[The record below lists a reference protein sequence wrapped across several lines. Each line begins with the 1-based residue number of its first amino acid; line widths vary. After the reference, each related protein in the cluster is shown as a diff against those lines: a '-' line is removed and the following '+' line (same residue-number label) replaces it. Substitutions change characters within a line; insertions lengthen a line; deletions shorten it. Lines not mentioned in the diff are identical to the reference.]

1 MAADGSIVIDVD
13 LDNKKAQQELNK
25 LNKKIESLNDQIYIK
40 QQQQMP
46 LIEQSRQLGAELD
59 AAKAK
64 LEGMRSGGEFFTSS
78 SINQQAE
85 KVKQLQKEWDAVQKK
100 VESYD
105 ASIEKTNIALNLTK
119 ERAGDI
125 QKQLASSGPNTEI
138 MSQAMDRMQKSA
150 GKFSMR
156 LREVVRSALIFTAIS
171 QGLASLREWFGKVI
185 KTNDEATAAIGRLK
199 GALLTLVQ
207 PLVNVI
213 IPAFTTFV
221 NVLARIV
228 SAVAK
233 IVSALFGTTAEQ
245 SAEAAENLYN
255 EANAIESVGS
265 AAEKAT
271 GSLAGFDE
279 INQLSDSSSSG
290 SGGGTGSLDTISPD
304 FRGAISDQLLGIVE
318 LFTGA
323 ALLALGAILT
333 FTGVHVLLGIGLMVL
348 GALAIW
354 DAATSNPGLAAALV
368 ERGLDTILEIV
379 GAFIAVI
386 GVILV
391 VTGHFLVGI
400 GMILAGISIFSVGAA
415 AGDEGNF
422 AENIKL
428 RLLEAAKV
436 IGPLI
441 AVLGVVLIC
450 MGQLLQGVS
459 LIIAGI
465 ALFEVASVEDDNGMT
480 LQQKIVTVLSSIA
493 VEVGKMLAIIGVV
506 FLCIGKI
513 ALGIGFLI
521 AGISLFAVGET
532 ALNWDLLKTDIILA
546 LSNILHEIGRFL
558 FVIGVIMMFVPGMQ
572 GVGIGMMLAG
582 IGAVAFSEIAP
593 NWNFILDKFK
603 EVWANIKNWWKT
615 NVAQYFTLDFWK
627 GLGQDILNGLLDGL
641 KSIWTSVS
649 SWVSEKVGWITGQ
662 FSGTKKKV
670 SAEYSVNYRAAT
682 RDISLPRGSVPALA
696 AGAVIPPNREFLAVL
711 GDQRS
716 GTNIEAPL
724 DTIQQ
729 ALVQAMRE
737 IGITSGGTQ
746 TINLVVDGRTLAKV
760 IVPQI
765 NRMTQQAGKPV
776 LNF

>member
-138 MSQAMDRMQKSA
+138 MSQAMERMQKSG

-156 LREVVRSALIFTAIS
+156 LREVVRSALIFTVIS

-304 FRGAISDQLLGIVE
+304 FRGSISDQLLGIVE

-724 DTIQQ
+724 DTIKQ
-729 ALVQAMRE
+729 AVVEAMRE
-737 IGITSGGTQ
+737 VGGQGNGTITVVV
-746 TINLVVDGRTLAKV
+746 NLDGREVARNTV
-760 IVPQI
+760 NHI

>member
-46 LIEQSRQLGAELD
+46 LIEQSKQLGAELD

-64 LEGMRSGGEFFTSS
+64 LESMKSGGEFFTSS

-105 ASIEKTNIALNLTK
+105 ASIEKSNIALNLTK

-125 QKQLASSGPNTEI
+125 QKQLASSGPNTER
-138 MSQAMDRMQKSA
+138 MSQAMERMQKNA

-156 LREVVRSALIFTAIS
+156 LREVVRSALIFTVIS

-213 IPAFTTFV
+213 IPAFTAFV
-221 NVLARIV
+221 NVLSRIV

-233 IVSALFGTTAEQ
+233 VVSALFGTTAEQ

-265 AAEKAT
+265 AAEKAA
-271 GSLAGFDE
+271 GSLTGFDE
-279 INQLSDSSSSG
+279 INQLSDSSSSS

-304 FRGAISDQLLGIVE
+304 FRGSISDQLLGIVE

-379 GAFIAVI
+379 GALIAVI
-386 GVILV
+386 GVVLV

-480 LQQKIVTVLSSIA
+480 LQQKIVTVLSNIA

-506 FLCIGKI
+506 FLCVGRI
-513 ALGIGFLI
+513 ALGVGFLI

-532 ALNWDLLKTDIILA
+532 ALNWDLLKTDVILA

-696 AGAVIPPNREFLAVL
+696 TGAVIPPNREFLAVL

-724 DTIQQ
+724 DTIKQ
-729 ALVQAMRE
+729 AVVEAMRE
-737 IGITSGGTQ
+737 VGGQGNGTITVVV
-746 TINLVVDGRTLAKV
+746 NLDGREVARNTV
-760 IVPQI
+760 NHI

>member
-46 LIEQSRQLGAELD
+46 LIEQSKQLGAELD

-64 LEGMRSGGEFFTSS
+64 LESMKSGGEFFTSS

-105 ASIEKTNIALNLTK
+105 ASIEKSNIALNLTK

-125 QKQLASSGPNTEI
+125 QKQLASSGPNTER
-138 MSQAMDRMQKSA
+138 MSQAMERMQKNA

-156 LREVVRSALIFTAIS
+156 LREVVRSALIFTVIS

-213 IPAFTTFV
+213 IPAFTAFV
-221 NVLARIV
+221 NVLSRIV

-233 IVSALFGTTAEQ
+233 VVSALFGTTAEQ

-265 AAEKAT
+265 AAEKAA

-279 INQLSDSSSSG
+279 INQLSDSSSSS

-304 FRGAISDQLLGIVE
+304 FRGSISDQLLGIVE

-379 GAFIAVI
+379 GALIAVI
-386 GVILV
+386 GVVLV

-480 LQQKIVTVLSSIA
+480 LQQKIVTVLSNIA

-506 FLCIGKI
+506 FLCVGRI
-513 ALGIGFLI
+513 ALGVGFLI

-532 ALNWDLLKTDIILA
+532 ALNWDLLKTDVILA

-662 FSGTKKKV
+662 FSGTKK
-670 SAEYSVNYRAAT
+670 R
-682 RDISLPRGSVPALA
+682 
-696 AGAVIPPNREFLAVL
+696 FLL
-711 GDQRS
+711 S
-716 GTNIEAPL
+716 IL
-724 DTIQQ
+724 
-729 ALVQAMRE
+729 
-737 IGITSGGTQ
+737 
-746 TINLVVDGRTLAKV
+746 
-760 IVPQI
+760 
-765 NRMTQQAGKPV
+765 
-776 LNF
+776 